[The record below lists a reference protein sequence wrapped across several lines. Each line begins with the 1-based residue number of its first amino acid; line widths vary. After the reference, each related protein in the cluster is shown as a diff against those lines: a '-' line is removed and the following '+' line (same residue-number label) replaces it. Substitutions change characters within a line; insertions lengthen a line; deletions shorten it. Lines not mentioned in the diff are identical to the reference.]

1 MLVKSAALII
11 LFVIFLSFWFVLG
24 LVTGG
29 ILWSRAIRR
38 FILGRREAIEDDDE
52 EVEDLKNKLQKIMDE
67 NAKLKKSL
75 SELSSEE

>member
-1 MLVKSAALII
+1 MLVKSAALIV
-11 LFVIFLSFWFVLG
+11 LFVVFLSFWFVLG

-52 EVEDLKNKLQKIMDE
+52 VEELKKKLQKVMDE
-67 NAKLKKSL
+67 NAKLRKSQ
-75 SELSSEE
+75 SEVSPEE